1 MTETKERKQNML
13 KIGNKEFE
21 KLVGMAPL
29 AGITDSSFRKIIKER
44 GCQFSF
50 TEMVSAKGIYYKDP
64 KTEELLHIDPE
75 EGLVGAQ
82 IFGRDPEILSK
93 VIKENL
99 NHREDIFSIDLNM
112 GCPAPKVV
120 KNGDG
125 SALMKEPETAERII
139 NTMVESSTKP
149 VSVKFRLGWDEENI
163 NFLEIGKICEKAGVS
178 FVTLHPRTRKA
189 FYAGKADWDSIKI
202 LKEELSIPVMGNGDL
217 FSKEDIEKM
226 FRHTLCDGVFVG
238 RGALQNLNIFGEGE
252 SLSLQKIVELIK
264 KHYSLK
270 IAQKGERRAIP
281 EMRKHIAWYLKG
293 VPNSNPLKNKINTE
307 NNLQTIFRLLEEFER
322 EQE

>member
-307 NNLQTIFRLLEEFER
+307 NNLQTIFKLLEEFER

>member
-238 RGALQNLNIFGEGE
+238 RGALQNPNIFGEGE

>member
-82 IFGRDPEILSK
+82 IFGRDSEILSK

-139 NTMVESSTKP
+139 NAMVESSTKP

-189 FYAGKADWDSIKI
+189 FYSGKADWDSIKI

-238 RGALQNLNIFGEGE
+238 RGALQNPNIFGEGE

-307 NNLQTIFRLLEEFER
+307 NNLQTIFKLLEEFER

>member
-112 GCPAPKVV
+112 CCPAPKVV

-139 NTMVESSTKP
+139 NAMVESSTKP

-189 FYAGKADWDSIKI
+189 FYAGKADWDSIRM
-202 LKEELSIPVMGNGDL
+202 LKEELNIPVMGNGDL

-238 RGALQNLNIFGEGE
+238 RGALQNPNIFGEGE

>member
-82 IFGRDPEILSK
+82 IFGRDSEILSK

-189 FYAGKADWDSIKI
+189 FYSGKADWDSIRM
-202 LKEELSIPVMGNGDL
+202 LKEELNIPVMGNGDL

-238 RGALQNLNIFGEGE
+238 RGALQNPNIFGEGE

>member
-82 IFGRDPEILSK
+82 IFGRDSEILSK

-139 NTMVESSTKP
+139 NAMVESSTKP

-189 FYAGKADWDSIKI
+189 FYSGKADWDSIKI

-217 FSKEDIEKM
+217 FSKEDIEEM

-238 RGALQNLNIFGEGE
+238 RGALQNPNIFGDGGV
-252 SLSLQKIVELIK
+252 LSLQKTVELIK

-270 IAQKGERRAIP
+270 IEQKGERRAIP

>member
-238 RGALQNLNIFGEGE
+238 RGALQNPNIFGEGE

-307 NNLQTIFRLLEEFER
+307 NNLQTIFKLLEEFER

>member
-139 NTMVESSTKP
+139 NAMVESSTKP

-163 NFLEIGKICEKAGVS
+163 NFLEIGKICEEAGVS

-189 FYAGKADWDSIKI
+189 FYSGKADWDSIKI

-238 RGALQNLNIFGEGE
+238 RGALQNPNIFGEGE

-307 NNLQTIFRLLEEFER
+307 NNLQTIFKLLEKFER

>member
-82 IFGRDPEILSK
+82 IFGRDSEILSK

-99 NHREDIFSIDLNM
+99 NHREDIFSID
-112 GCPAPKVV
+112 
-120 KNGDG
+120 
-125 SALMKEPETAERII
+125 
-139 NTMVESSTKP
+139 
-149 VSVKFRLGWDEENI
+149 
-163 NFLEIGKICEKAGVS
+163 
-178 FVTLHPRTRKA
+178 
-189 FYAGKADWDSIKI
+189 
-202 LKEELSIPVMGNGDL
+202 
-217 FSKEDIEKM
+217 
-226 FRHTLCDGVFVG
+226 
-238 RGALQNLNIFGEGE
+238 
-252 SLSLQKIVELIK
+252 
-264 KHYSLK
+264 
-270 IAQKGERRAIP
+270 
-281 EMRKHIAWYLKG
+281 
-293 VPNSNPLKNKINTE
+293 
-307 NNLQTIFRLLEEFER
+307 
-322 EQE
+322 